1 MVLFFSGKPLPHGR
15 GSHRGAS
22 FAGLLSRAAVPDR
35 LEFVANWRKAC
46 FAAFLL
52 AWFLYFNWSSLRVHF
67 APDDMMNLAYY
78 FRAGPWRLA
87 GALITPWTEIGRAH
101 V

>member
-1 MVLFFSGKPLPHGR
+1 MNPQPRSDWLR
-15 GSHRGAS
+15 DGAQRE
-22 FAGLLSRAAVPDR
+22 LLSRAAVPDR

-87 GALITPWTEIGRAH
+87 GGLITPWTGFYCCFKHA
-101 V
+101 